1 MTHRRTWTNPPGSP
15 GSPGLPRILVMIGVV
30 LMTIMIGTI
39 MAPLGG
45 ASSGAPVSAGEQGA
59 IAIVNAQDATPVVPS
74 PIASEDCDEVAPGV
88 GSEPWIRTELYFG
101 TTKPDG
107 GELTDEEWQEFLDQ
121 EITPRFP
128 AGLTVLDGYGQF
140 LNSSGVIAREGS
152 IVLIVFHPVEAIEES
167 NASIEEIRDAYEVA
181 FEQESVLRADS
192 APVCISF

>member
-1 MTHRRTWTNPPGSP
+1 MTDRRLLAHSP
-15 GSPGLPRILVMIGVV
+15 FSLRLVVLLGFALIGVLGLV
-30 LMTIMIGTI
+30 AAPFAASGSGGPGTFADTAIMQ
-39 MAPLGG
+39 
-45 ASSGAPVSAGEQGA
+45 E
-59 IAIVNAQDATPVVPS
+59 ATPVV
-74 PIASEDCDEVAPGV
+74 AGGCEDLAPGV

-107 GELTDEEWQEFLDQ
+107 SALTDAEWQEFLDE

-128 AGLTVLDGYGQF
+128 AGLTVLTGYGQF

-152 IVLIVFHPVEAIEES
+152 IVLIIFYPPDAVEES
-167 NASIEEIRDAYEVA
+167 SASIEEIRDAYEEA